1 MLVKII
7 IFTVFVFCILTA
19 FPILAN
25 AQYAPDVQLILSSEI
40 YHFGDKL
47 DYTIIV
53 SDVTGE
59 DASIYITDYNDIR
72 SPLFSTP
79 ISQKETHVIAPIGFD
94 SIIWNEGKYVL
105 ELEYSGATHKA
116 NFTIIDD
123 GSIGIPYWI
132 SDIAKLWLTNQIP
145 DKEFAKTIQ
154 YMINN
159 DILDNPK
166 PGNTL
171 DIPQWFKYTTSWWA
185 SQQIS
190 DSSYGMAIQYLID
203 EKFLTIPFDQ
213 EASDSASSFL

>member
-72 SPLFSTP
+72 SPLFSTT

-154 YMINN
+154 
-159 DILDNPK
+159 
-166 PGNTL
+166 
-171 DIPQWFKYTTSWWA
+171 
-185 SQQIS
+185 
-190 DSSYGMAIQYLID
+190 
-203 EKFLTIPFDQ
+203 
-213 EASDSASSFL
+213 

>member
-19 FPILAN
+19 FPILVN

-72 SPLFSTP
+72 SPLFSTT

-132 SDIAKLWLTNQIP
+132 SDIAVSYTHLTLP
-145 DKEFAKTIQ
+145 TI
-154 YMINN
+154 
-159 DILDNPK
+159 LRV
-166 PGNTL
+166 
-171 DIPQWFKYTTSWWA
+171 
-185 SQQIS
+185 
-190 DSSYGMAIQYLID
+190 
-203 EKFLTIPFDQ
+203 
-213 EASDSASSFL
+213 

>member
-1 MLVKII
+1 LLVKII

-72 SPLFSTP
+72 SPLFSTT

-154 YMINN
+154 YMIDN

-171 DIPQWFKYTTSWWA
+171 HIPQWFKYTTSWWA

>member
-25 AQYAPDVQLILSSEI
+25 AQSAPDVQLILSSEI

-59 DASIYITDYNDIR
+59 DASIYITDYADIR
-72 SPLFSTP
+72 SPLFSTT

-105 ELEYSGATHKA
+105 ELEYSGATHKT

-154 YMINN
+154 YMIDN

-171 DIPQWFKYTTSWWA
+171 HIPQWFKYTTSWWA

-190 DSSYGMAIQYLID
+190 DSSYGIAIQYLID
-203 EKFLTIPFDQ
+203 EKFLVIPFDQ

>member
-1 MLVKII
+1 LVKII

-25 AQYAPDVQLILSSEI
+25 AQSAPDVQLILSSEI

-59 DASIYITDYNDIR
+59 DASIYITDYADIR
-72 SPLFSTP
+72 SPLFSTT

-105 ELEYSGATHKA
+105 ELEYSGATHKT

-154 YMINN
+154 YMIDN

-171 DIPQWFKYTTSWWA
+171 HIPQWFKYTTSWWA

-190 DSSYGMAIQYLID
+190 DSSYGIAIQYLID
-203 EKFLTIPFDQ
+203 EKFLVIPFDQ

>member
-1 MLVKII
+1 M
-7 IFTVFVFCILTA
+7 
-19 FPILAN
+19 
-25 AQYAPDVQLILSSEI
+25 
-40 YHFGDKL
+40 
-47 DYTIIV
+47 
-53 SDVTGE
+53 
-59 DASIYITDYNDIR
+59 R
-72 SPLFSTP
+72 SPLFSTT

-154 YMINN
+154 YMIDN

-171 DIPQWFKYTTSWWA
+171 HIPQWFKYTTSWWA

>member
-72 SPLFSTP
+72 SPLFSTT

-105 ELEYSGATHKA
+105 ELEYSGATHKT

-154 YMINN
+154 YMIDN

-171 DIPQWFKYTTSWWA
+171 HIPQWFKYTTSWWA

-190 DSSYGMAIQYLID
+190 DSSYGIAIQYLID
-203 EKFLTIPFDQ
+203 EKFLVIPFDQ

>member
-1 MLVKII
+1 M
-7 IFTVFVFCILTA
+7 
-19 FPILAN
+19 
-25 AQYAPDVQLILSSEI
+25 
-40 YHFGDKL
+40 
-47 DYTIIV
+47 
-53 SDVTGE
+53 
-59 DASIYITDYNDIR
+59 
-72 SPLFSTP
+72 
-79 ISQKETHVIAPIGFD
+79 
-94 SIIWNEGKYVL
+94 L

-154 YMINN
+154 YMIDN

-171 DIPQWFKYTTSWWA
+171 HIPPWFKYTTSWWA